1 MILFISKFCASS
13 SVESS
18 DFMNSC
24 CILMTCCACMCCE
37 VEFPAVLL
45 NTRSGEIEAEFHR
58 YVQPQENPI
67 LSDFC
72 KQLTGIS
79 QVWCL
84 LLFITIG
91 LWIVCCPSAIESVKE
106 SHSKGSI

>member
-1 MILFISKFCASS
+1 MTRVKCKAGGINCFAVIELIFGSTVHCA
-13 SVESS
+13 
-18 DFMNSC
+18 
-24 CILMTCCACMCCE
+24 

-45 NTRSGEIEAEFHR
+45 NTRSGEIEAEFHQ

-79 QVWCL
+79 QVQ
-84 LLFITIG
+84 
-91 LWIVCCPSAIESVKE
+91 
-106 SHSKGSI
+106 

>member
-1 MILFISKFCASS
+1 MLHCDSELCL
-13 SVESS
+13 
-18 DFMNSC
+18 C
-24 CILMTCCACMCCE
+24 CT

-45 NTRSGEIEAEFHR
+45 NTRSGEMEAEFHQ

-79 QVWCL
+79 QVQCL
-84 LLFITIG
+84 LPHEFWFEAIT
-91 LWIVCCPSAIESVKE
+91 
-106 SHSKGSI
+106 